1 MSSEE
6 EMDMDDR
13 HDRAEEERR
22 ENCSHTDLEGSL
34 RVILTNNQVGTAE
47 QYVSYLTNSGTELFD
62 LYLDIKCCD
71 CGSTQENLLDKDEL
85 YLVSK
90 MLEAGMVWVD

>member
-22 ENCSHTDLEGSL
+22 ENCSHTELEGSL
-34 RVILTNNQVGTAE
+34 RVLLTNNQVGTAE
-47 QYVSYLTNSGTELFD
+47 QYVSYLTNSGTELYD
-62 LYLDIKCCD
+62 LYHDIRCCD
-71 CGSTQENLLDKDEL
+71 CGSIQEKLLNEEA
-85 YLVSK
+85 
-90 MLEAGMVWVD
+90 MLDLDLVWVD